1 MRLWLVLGTGLV
13 ITLLWEWILP
23 LKLLVV
29 LVHEIWHGV
38 AALLSGAVLDQIDVN
53 LAESGETLVSG
64 LHTTSGFVFSVS
76 AGYIGTAMVGAMLL
90 ARGLRGEWERTALA
104 IFAGLLLY
112 MSYLFANPASV
123 AFYAGIGWSLG
134 LLVLAM
140 LGALPARLAL
150 LVLGTVFVWYCFFD
164 LFDFT
169 RDIERTDAGI
179 LARYILANDWPG
191 FADSDP
197 ISLASGVSIIWC
209 FLMFG
214 MLAIFLGPVLREMT
228 ASTPVPPAP
237 PAEDELAGFADG
249 MAYPGEPTPE
259 VQEWLLANGF
269 GLDGRPLPPELLEP
283 APGAGAPA
291 GAPGDFVIDSGAA
304 KT

>member
-1 MRLWLVLGTGLV
+1 MRLWLVLGTGLA

-76 AGYIGTAMVGAMLL
+76 AGYIGTAMVGALLL
-90 ARGLRGEWERTALA
+90 ARGLRGQWERTALA
-104 IFAGLLLY
+104 IFAVLLLY
-112 MSYLFANPASV
+112 MSYLFANPASI

-134 LLVLAM
+134 LLLLAV

-150 LVLGTVFVWYCFFD
+150 LILGTVFVWYCFFD

-197 ISLASGVSIIWC
+197 ITLASGISVVWC

-214 MLAIFLGPVLREMT
+214 MLAIFLGPVLGEMT

-237 PAEDELAGFADG
+237 EPTTEEGL
-249 MAYPGEPTPE
+249 AYPGEPTPE

-269 GLDGRPLPPELLEP
+269 GLDGRPLPPELLESP
-283 APGAGAPA
+283 LSPNA
-291 GAPGDFVIDSGAA
+291 GAPGTVNTNAGAGLSA
-304 KT
+304 ELK